1 MNLGIICSC
10 MMFIPPFFNKSKAAV
25 HSMRSV
31 LQSRTMMSL
40 SRIESKGSQAYTV
53 EQKSSPVSPEV
64 GLDAWEEQMPDLQ
77 FLREGNSRVRMDV

>member
-1 MNLGIICSC
+1 
-10 MMFIPPFFNKSKAAV
+10 
-25 HSMRSV
+25 
-31 LQSRTMMSL
+31 MSL